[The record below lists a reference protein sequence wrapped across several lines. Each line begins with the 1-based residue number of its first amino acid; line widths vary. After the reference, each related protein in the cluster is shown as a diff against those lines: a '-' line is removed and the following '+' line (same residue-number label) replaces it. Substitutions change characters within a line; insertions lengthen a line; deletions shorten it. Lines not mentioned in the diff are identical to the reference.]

1 MIETIKQSSL
11 HAYFNFSKHIS
22 KTLRPGLVY
31 LADVLFPDFWPQL
44 LTDLLSYAQNP
55 AFIRPVLELLQEI
68 THKYTYLSRSDPLYG
83 EIIKVCDEMHDYLK
97 DLTTGVLQQVIN
109 RNGDTEMLEI
119 LLKLFYNLNYQDL
132 HPSYE
137 DNLEHWMGV
146 LKAVM
151 KLENTSEAVF
161 RCKGA
166 ALEAILLYANKYKE
180 DVEQMIKDFCIEIW
194 PLCASAPEDP
204 EYDSIVLN
212 CLKFFKSL
220 MNWPDM
226 KSFFL

>member
-1 MIETIKQSSL
+1 
-11 HAYFNFSKHIS
+11 
-22 KTLRPGLVY
+22 
-31 LADVLFPDFWPQL
+31 
-44 LTDLLSYAQNP
+44 
-55 AFIRPVLELLQEI
+55 
-68 THKYTYLSRSDPLYG
+68 
-83 EIIKVCDEMHDYLK
+83 MHDYLK
-97 DLTTGVLQQVIN
+97 DLTTAVLQQVIN
-109 RNGDTEMLEI
+109 GNGDTELLEI

-137 DNLEHWMGV
+137 DNLGHWMGV

-151 KLENTSEAVF
+151 KLENTNEAIF
-161 RCKGA
+161 KCKGA

-226 KSFFL
+226 KPFFLENMDQIFQTLIVPNISVNKAAIALFEDESDVYIDFYFRNT